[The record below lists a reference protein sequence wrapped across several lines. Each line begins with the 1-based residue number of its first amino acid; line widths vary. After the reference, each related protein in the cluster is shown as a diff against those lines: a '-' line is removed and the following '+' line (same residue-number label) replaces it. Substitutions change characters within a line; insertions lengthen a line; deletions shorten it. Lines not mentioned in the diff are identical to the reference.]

1 MYTFGRQYV
10 RLSLVLVLTAIALA
24 LFVACGEDAG
34 PTAEPVVSAE
44 PEAGAEQAASI
55 EPTAGDE
62 IAYGGVL
69 VRAHATD
76 PAGFD
81 PVQDSSIAALDLIAP
96 IYSQLVRLD
105 PEAPD
110 GALRPELAER
120 WEVGADGRSITFH
133 LRQGVQWHDGQPFTA
148 EDVVSHFNR
157 VISPPKGLFSSQ
169 RAPFL
174 DVVDISAPDAG
185 TVVFQT
191 GNPSAGLLRSFA
203 GGHYMVVSKHVMER
217 ETAED
222 PRGLRSNPE
231 ALVGTGPF
239 TFTEYKQGSSFR
251 VDKNPNYW
259 DEGKPYLDGIEFFI
273 MKDSAARFA
282 ALATGRVHTTP
293 SGTASLTP
301 TQARQVRQDYGEAI
315 DVVEARGPFWMGAA
329 FNVNRAPFDDARVR
343 QALSL
348 AVDREAYLT
357 LVTGGAGGIGM
368 TAGFSPPDTP
378 LGLSTEQLLGLP
390 GYGADR
396 EGDVERAK
404 LLLAE
409 AGYPE
414 GFSTAIMVR
423 SDVPVW
429 VNSALFFQDQWRKL
443 GLDVQVDQAEF
454 GASIG
459 RMLQGDYD
467 VRIGGVAFNT
477 TDPDHYLWAHFTTD
491 GPNNLSYATDAEA
504 DRLLAAQRVELD
516 PARRRELAHAAETRL
531 LTEVVPAVVG
541 HYAVYLYGVR
551 REVQGWAPRDFMLY
565 NQSRWDDVWL
575 RGE

>member
-1 MYTFGRQYV
+1 MHSFVRTRL
-10 RLSLVLVLTAIALA
+10 RLSIGLASATIALA
-24 LFVACGEDAG
+24 LAAACGGGGDRGGASEA
-34 PTAEPVVSAE
+34 SASD
-44 PEAGAEQAASI
+44 EAV
-55 EPTAGDE
+55 
-62 IAYGGVL
+62 YGGVL

-81 PVQDSSIAALDLIAP
+81 PVQDTSIAALDLIAP

-120 WEVGADGRSITFH
+120 WEVGEDGRSITFE
-133 LRQGVQWHDGQPFTA
+133 LRQGVQWHDGMPFIA
-148 EDVVSHFNR
+148 DDVVSHFKR
-157 VISPPKGLFSSQ
+157 VISPPQGLFSSQ

-174 DVVDISAPDAG
+174 DVVDITAPDAG
-185 TVVFQT
+185 TVVFET

-251 VDKNPNYW
+251 VDRNPNYW

-301 TQARQVRQDYGEAI
+301 TQAQEARRDYADSIEVI
-315 DVVEARGPFWMGAA
+315 EARGPFWMGAA
-329 FNVNRAPFDDARVR
+329 FNVERKPFDDARVR

-348 AVDREAYLT
+348 AVDRGAYLT
-357 LVTGGAGGIGM
+357 LVTGGAGGVGM
-368 TAGFSPPDTP
+368 TAGYSPPDTP
-378 LGLSTEQLLGLP
+378 LGLSTEQLLDLP

-396 EGDVERAK
+396 DADVERAK

-414 GFSTAIMVR
+414 GFSTSIMVR

-443 GLDVQVDQAEF
+443 GLDVEVDQAEF

-467 VRIGGVAFNT
+467 VRIGGIAFNT

-491 GPNNLSYATDAEA
+491 GPNNLSYATDAEV
-504 DRLLAAQRVELD
+504 DRLLEAQRVELD
-516 PARRRELAHAAETRL
+516 EARRRELAHAAERRL
-531 LTEVVPAVVG
+531 LTEVAPAVVG

-551 REVQGWAPRDFMLY
+551 KEVQGWTPRDFMLY
-565 NQSRWDDVWL
+565 NQSRWDGVWL
-575 RGE
+575 RQGE

>member
-1 MYTFGRQYV
+1 MHSFVRTRL
-10 RLSLVLVLTAIALA
+10 RLSIALASATIALA
-24 LFVACGEDAG
+24 LAAACGGGNDGGGASG
-34 PTAEPVVSAE
+34 ASASD
-44 PEAGAEQAASI
+44 EAV
-55 EPTAGDE
+55 
-62 IAYGGVL
+62 YGGVL

-81 PVQDSSIAALDLIAP
+81 PVQDTSIAALDLIAP

-120 WEVGADGRSITFH
+120 WEVGEDGRSITFH
-133 LRQGVQWHDGQPFTA
+133 LRQGVQWHDGMPFIA
-148 EDVVSHFNR
+148 DDVVSHFKR
-157 VISPPKGLFSSQ
+157 VITPPQGLFSSQ

-174 DVVDISAPDAG
+174 DVVDIRAPDAG
-185 TVVFQT
+185 TVVFET

-217 ETAED
+217 ETADD

-251 VDKNPNYW
+251 VEKNPNYW

-301 TQARQVRQDYGEAI
+301 TQAQEARRDYADSIE
-315 DVVEARGPFWMGAA
+315 VVEARGPFWMGAA
-329 FNVNRAPFDDARVR
+329 FNVKRKPFDDARVR

-348 AVDREAYLT
+348 AVDRGAYLT
-357 LVTGGAGGIGM
+357 LVTGGAGGVGM
-368 TAGFSPPDTP
+368 TAGYSPPDTP
-378 LGLSTEQLLGLP
+378 LGLSTEQVLDLP

-396 EGDVERAK
+396 NADVERAK

-443 GLDVQVDQAEF
+443 GLDVEVDQAEF

-467 VRIGGVAFNT
+467 VRIGGIAFNT

-491 GPNNLSYATDAEA
+491 GPNNLSYATDAEV
-504 DRLLAAQRVELD
+504 DRLLEAQRVELD
-516 PARRRELAHAAETRL
+516 EARRRELAHAAERRL
-531 LTEVVPAVVG
+531 LTEVAPAVVG

-551 REVQGWAPRDFMLY
+551 KEVQGWTPRDFMLY
-565 NQSRWDDVWL
+565 NQSRWDGVWL
-575 RGE
+575 RQGE